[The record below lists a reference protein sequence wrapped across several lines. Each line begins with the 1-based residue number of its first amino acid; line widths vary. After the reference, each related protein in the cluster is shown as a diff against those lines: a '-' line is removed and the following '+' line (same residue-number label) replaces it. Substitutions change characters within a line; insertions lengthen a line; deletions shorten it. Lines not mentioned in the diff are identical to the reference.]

1 VIAHIQARPAGPA
14 RLPLQGDSIDARL
27 AVVFADLPVSR
38 RAGAR
43 PAGQLARGVQ
53 ELAESGASLD
63 QVFTAALSEMRQS
76 GIAHLSPHGPCFSV
90 GASIGESFGPGDPG
104 ATRTVCV
111 QPGIYIPGK
120 ASIRIGRTHCLK
132 VSPAPAH
139 DRIQLIPVGSL
150 AGAAPYFSQPFSV
163 DTLESDRYTEF
174 LIGDRPG
181 SWEGGT

>member
-1 VIAHIQARPAGPA
+1 MHEPSA
-14 RLPLQGDSIDARL
+14 LPLRDGEV
-27 AVVFADLPVSR
+27 AVVS
-38 RAGAR
+38 AGAVVDGYWAVESR
-43 PAGQLARGVQ
+43 TLGVTRSPQVKAALSAAGQLARGVQ

-104 ATRTVCV
+104 ARGRCASSRESTSL
-111 QPGIYIPGK
+111 GK
-120 ASIRIGRTHCLK
+120 LHPDWPNALPE

-150 AGAAPYFSQPFSV
+150 ARAAPYFSQPFSV
-163 DTLESDRYTEF
+163 GHAK
-174 LIGDRPG
+174 I
-181 SWEGGT
+181 